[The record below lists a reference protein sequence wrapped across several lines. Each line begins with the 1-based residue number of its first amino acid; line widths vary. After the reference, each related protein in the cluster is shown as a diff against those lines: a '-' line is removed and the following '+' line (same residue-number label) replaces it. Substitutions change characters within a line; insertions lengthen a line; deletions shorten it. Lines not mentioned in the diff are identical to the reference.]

1 MSKIGQNSMKKWPF
15 FAIILPWMA
24 SYGWET
30 SCLLIFSARDD
41 LVKVSW
47 KSDPRKWETKSPPF
61 FDWLSESTQPLS
73 NYDLESLSRTWRMLT
88 CCFWPL
94 FGTTNIIGLFGGA
107 AIFWPAGTTST
118 GPWFSPI
125 WTEKMNYGDILKGEC
140 EMICFGARDKT
151 NIVTTYFLF
160 HWRMFFTHH
169 FLKKKSNTLNVISD
183 DSKL

>member
-1 MSKIGQNSMKKWPF
+1 MGPKEVFNSYLVPEMMWWSFKKIRRSEVTNQVTP
-15 FAIILPWMA
+15 
-24 SYGWET
+24 
-30 SCLLIFSARDD
+30 
-41 LVKVSW
+41 
-47 KSDPRKWETKSPPF
+47 
-61 FDWLSESTQPLS
+61 LSESTQPLS
-73 NYDLESLSRTWRMLT
+73 NYDLESLSRNWRMLT

-107 AIFWPAGTTST
+107 AIFWPAVTTST

-169 FLKKKSNTLNVISD
+169 FMLKI
-183 DSKL
+183 KLCTRCYFWWCRTINL